1 MADVKPR
8 APDYIKLRTIMQ
20 KETGRKVTLTE
31 AQKLGQFLL
40 RLTKNL

>member
-1 MADVKPR
+1 MADVTPR
-8 APDYIKLRTIMQ
+8 APNYAQLRVIMQ
-20 KETGRKVTLTE
+20 KETGRKVTLAE